1 MKCWKQLQRKKLI
14 CGTPWITFHIT
25 FTYTTLYDVDQWRV
39 WLLNVYQLI
48 VESNLSQVPEKS
60 NKIFTRH
67 LGDQILKF
75 LSPTEQITHI
85 CKWVTGYLQPCL
97 YQVKLDRLSIYIINY
112 DVESVCEN
120 SQVLRVKYVQSLV
133 LTKSYVQ

>member
-1 MKCWKQLQRKKLI
+1 MTLINEESDSKMFYQLQIARTKVKVKSWVK
-14 CGTPWITFHIT
+14 P
-25 FTYTTLYDVDQWRV
+25 QSR
-39 WLLNVYQLI
+39 
-48 VESNLSQVPEKS
+48 SEKS

-75 LSPTEQITHI
+75 LSPTEKITHI